1 MKKYECRQRH
11 LTNLF
16 SETMN
21 YGIHINDLITE
32 IFQQTEKFNRSLM
45 KQSEYIYIE

>member
-1 MKKYECRQRH
+1 MNVDKDISQIC
-11 LTNLF
+11 F

-32 IFQQTEKFNRSLM
+32 IFQ
-45 KQSEYIYIE
+45 